1 MADNVVGSVKLE
13 ISSPG
18 AEKATDAVGR
28 FIGAAEQAGIVEDK
42 VTKIHERN
50 ERALIAVARQF
61 DTNFRKLDNIARATE
76 KLRRAEEA
84 GLAGTREHIA
94 ARSALAKAIN
104 DNAVAFSKLETS
116 MQKASSI
123 ASGMSLFGGMTD
135 KTGITS
141 KLTNFLKVEKETLLK
156 EAEKTGREL
165 NARLIA
171 GMSSTG
177 GMTDSTGI
185 TSKLS
190 NFLVVQKEALLKEA
204 EKTGRELNARLV
216 AGMSSAGGM
225 TDPTGITSKLSNF
238 LVVQKEALL
247 KEAEKTGRE
256 LNARL
261 IAGMSSAGGMTDS
274 TGITSKLSNFLVVQK
289 EALLKEA
296 EKTGRELNARLIAG
310 MSSAGGMTDST
321 GITSKLTS
329 FLKVEKETLLKEAE
343 KTGRELNARLIAGM
357 SSAGGM
363 TDPTNMTRRM
373 SASVA
378 QTEQA
383 KKMGRNTWA
392 NISAQLQDIFVM
404 TASGA
409 SLITTT
415 VQQGP
420 QLLDA
425 MANSSVGLKG
435 ALKELGSV
443 ALSVATHPL
452 TLVTAAFGTAIAATV
467 AWNNQVA
474 ALTVSLNGLGRQSG
488 MTASHV
494 NRVAEAAAGRS
505 GVSNREARGLAGQ
518 LLTAGVSGGSIG
530 GAIGL
535 SGQFSRG
542 FGLSL
547 EDAGKELASALAD
560 PARGADELAKKYGLV
575 TFAER
580 EHIKQVAALGDKS
593 GATAKLLE
601 ALTANLSKTQDA
613 TSAWGRVLDRIG
625 NRMSN
630 KFDKLGQE
638 LEIAIDGRK
647 SFKEVFDPLRRA
659 SDAAKQFA
667 ADREA
672 ERNKELNAL
681 REDAAFAADAIR
693 ARTFAEREAVAAQ
706 RAYTETFRQTYDA
719 VKAGIVAEAERAKL
733 LAESA
738 RKVED
743 LTRTSADQARLSRM
757 TPFERRM
764 AEIDISERDFRRE
777 NIPNAATPMA
787 SAFNTAASAA
797 RNVAEAFNGVVAS
810 VNRQPAMAGI
820 GVRAGSDPRGMS
832 AFIRAEASRLGI
844 NPDIALRVAR
854 SEGLGGFTGDAGS
867 SFGAFQLH
875 RGGIAPGGNR
885 VSGLGD
891 DFLRD
896 TGLDPSNPANERQT
910 ITYALQKARQL
921 GWAPFHGAARAGV
934 GNWEGIGSG
943 ANDNL
948 SVQTSRA
955 FDEQRGA
962 ARFEATD
969 KVLQDANRGINEQR
983 AALEAQTVAFG
994 RSTEAIA
1001 RASKE
1006 QELIN
1011 QFEAQGVKITDELR
1025 AGIEA
1030 TAFNY
1035 GKLAEESE
1043 SAADA
1048 QRHLLEIMDTV
1059 RGSASEALGG
1069 MASDLAHGRRAADA
1083 LSDALS
1089 RIGDRLI
1096 SLAANRA
1103 IEGIFGSVGRS
1114 SGGIFGAISG
1124 LFSSHAAGGFVGA
1137 SSAPKTRAPISAFI
1151 GAPHFANGGAVPII
1165 AHAGELIL
1173 NAAQQHNVAAA
1184 VARGQNDNRAAPVTV
1199 NLIGA
1204 PPGTKVQEQRDSSG
1218 GRRIDV
1224 VMDER
1229 IAAGIGSPQGQ
1240 EALMA
1245 ANGTQRR
1252 VARR

>member
-1 MADNVVGSVKLE
+1 MAENVVGSVKLE

-18 AEKATDAVGR
+18 AERATDAIKR
-28 FIGAAEQAGIVEDK
+28 FTGAADQAGIVEDK

-50 ERALIAVARQF
+50 ERALINIARQF
-61 DTNFRKLDNIARATE
+61 DVNFRKADNLARATE

-135 KTGITS
+135 PTGITS
-141 KLTNFLKVEKETLLK
+141 KLSGFLKVEKEALLK
-156 EAEKTGREL
+156 EAEKTGRDL
-165 NARLIA
+165 NARLVA
-171 GMSSTG
+171 GMSSAG
-177 GMTDSTGI
+177 GMTDKTGI

-204 EKTGRELNARLV
+204 ERTGVEMRARL
-216 AGMSSAGGM
+216 ATGMASAGGM
-225 TDPTGITSKLSNF
+225 TDK
-238 LVVQKEALL
+238 
-247 KEAEKTGRE
+247 
-256 LNARL
+256 
-261 IAGMSSAGGMTDS
+261 
-274 TGITSKLSNFLVVQK
+274 
-289 EALLKEA
+289 
-296 EKTGRELNARLIAG
+296 
-310 MSSAGGMTDST
+310 T
-321 GITSKLTS
+321 GITSKLTN

-373 SASVA
+373 SMGA
-378 QTEQA
+378 QQA
-383 KKMGRNTWA
+383 TQAAKMGRGTWA
-392 NISAQLQDIFVM
+392 NLSAQFQDIFVM

-409 SLITTT
+409 SPITTA

-420 QLLDA
+420 QIFDA
-425 MANSSVGLKG
+425 LKNSSAGLTG
-435 ALKELGSV
+435 GLKELGSV
-443 ALSVATHPL
+443 ALRVATHPI
-452 TLVTAAFGTAIAATV
+452 TLITAAIGTAVAATV
-467 AWNNQVA
+467 SWNNQIA
-474 ALTVSLNGLGRQSG
+474 ALTTSLNGLGRQSG
-488 MTASHV
+488 MTAGQVS
-494 NRVAEAAAGRS
+494 RIAGAAADAAGLS
-505 GVSNREARGLAGQ
+505 TREARGVAGQ
-518 LLTAGVSGGSIG
+518 LLSAGVSGNSIG
-530 GAIGL
+530 GAIGIA
-535 SGQFSRG
+535 GQFSRG
-542 FGLSL
+542 FGLPL
-547 EDAGKELASALAD
+547 EEAGQNLAAALAD
-560 PARGADELAKKYGLV
+560 PARGADELAKKYGIV
-575 TFAER
+575 TFQQREYIKTLAGAADKAGATRALLDALTKSIADAEDPTSRLGKLWDRVTNALSNSLSAWGQLIDEGPLRYFSGAAQADKEARDRARASRLAAEAESSRQAER
-580 EHIKQVAALGDKS
+580 EKQ
-593 GATAKLLE
+593 
-601 ALTANLSKTQDA
+601 LTQ
-613 TSAWGRVLDRIG
+613 
-625 NRMSN
+625 
-630 KFDKLGQE
+630 
-638 LEIAIDGRK
+638 
-647 SFKEVFDPLRRA
+647 
-659 SDAAKQFA
+659 
-667 ADREA
+667 
-672 ERNKELNAL
+672 L
-681 REDAAFAADAIR
+681 REDGAIAVR
-693 ARTFAEREAVAAQ
+693 EIQARTFAEREAVAAQ

-719 VKAGIVAEAERAKL
+719 VKAGIAAETARAKL
-733 LAESA
+733 IAESA

-743 LTRTSADQARLSRM
+743 LARTSSDQARLSRM

-764 AEIDISERDFRRE
+764 AEIDVSRRDFMRE
-777 NIPNAATPMA
+777 NVPNAATPMA
-787 SAFNTAASAA
+787 SAFNTAAGAA
-797 RNVAEAFNGVVAS
+797 RNVAEAFNSVAS
-810 VNRQPAMAGI
+810 AVGRGMAAGI
-820 GVRAGSDPRGMS
+820 GIRAGAGGSARDPRGLS
-832 AFIRAEASRLGI
+832 GFIQSEAIRLGI
-844 NPDIALRVAR
+844 DPNVALRVAR
-854 SEGLGGFTGDAGS
+854 SEGLGSFTGDSGS

-891 DFLRD
+891 DFFRE

-910 ITYALQKARQL
+910 ITYALQKARQM
-921 GWAPFHGAARAGV
+921 GWGPFHGAARSGIGAF
-934 GNWEGIGSG
+934 EGIGPGGLRDS
-943 ANDNL
+943 AMA
-948 SVQTSRA
+948 SFA
-955 FDEQRGA
+955 EQERTA
-962 ARFEATD
+962 TFEATD

-1006 QELIN
+1006 QELIS

-1103 IEGIFGSVGRS
+1103 IEGIFGSMGRS
-1114 SGGIFGAISG
+1114 SGGLFSAISG

-1204 PPGTKVQEQRDSSG
+1204 PAGTKVNETQDSSG

-1229 IAAGIGSPQGQ
+1229 IAAAMGSPQGA
-1240 EALMA
+1240 EAQR
-1245 ANGTQRR
+1245 ANYGAQRR